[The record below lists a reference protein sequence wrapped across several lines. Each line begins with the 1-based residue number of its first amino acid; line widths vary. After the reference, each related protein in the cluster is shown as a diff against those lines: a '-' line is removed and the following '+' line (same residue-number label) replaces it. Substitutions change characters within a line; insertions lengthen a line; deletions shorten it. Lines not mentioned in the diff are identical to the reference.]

1 MTVSDIG
8 GILASEFAKISD
20 QIVFFCIVIAI
31 ALVVLGLIVSAI
43 KSAFRAIFKRKK

>member
-20 QIVFFCIVIAI
+20 QIVFFCIVGAI
-31 ALVVLGLIVSAI
+31 ALIVLGLIIRGI
-43 KSAFRAIFKRKK
+43 KSTFKTIFKSK